1 MARVVTRTAAW
12 NSAFD
17 HSVSI
22 GWNCGQLDR
31 SLTVPARHD
40 GNRMLVRLLRTYLAR
55 YRKLLIVVVALQAAQ
70 TIAALFLPTLNADII
85 DRGVTTGDT
94 GYIWTHGLV
103 MLLVSLAQIGFAIF
117 AIYFGSKV
125 AMAFGRDVRSALFH
139 QVTDFSARE
148 VTKFGPP
155 SLITR
160 VTNDVQQVQTL
171 VLMTCTLLI
180 AAPITAAGGLIMALR
195 LDASLTLILAIGV
208 PLLVVCLGS
217 IIARMVPTFRRMQER
232 IDDLNRVLR
241 EQITGIR
248 VVRAFVREPFE
259 SERFGDSNRKLTSVA
274 LRGGRLMGLMFP
286 TVFFIVNFSSVAAI
300 YFGANR
306 VNTGDLK
313 IGELIAFLSYL
324 LQILMSVMLA
334 TYMAALVPRAS
345 VSAERIQEVLD
356 TPSSVADT
364 DNPTLVLP
372 ELASVEFR
380 AAGFQYPGAAHPVLA
395 NISFRCVAGETTA
408 IIGST
413 GSGKTTLISL
423 AARLFDVTSGEVL
436 INGVDVRELATDA
449 LWQRIGLMPQRPYLF
464 GGTVASNL
472 RYGKPDATD
481 DELWQALEIAQA
493 ADFVR
498 EMPDQLEARI
508 AQGGSNVSGGQR
520 QRLAIARALV
530 RKPAIFLFDD
540 SLSALDM
547 ATDARLRA
555 ALVPNTR
562 EAAVLIVS
570 QRVTSIKHAD
580 QILVL
585 EDGERVGLGTHA
597 QLLESCPTYVEI
609 VNSQLTD
616 DEAAA

>member
-1 MARVVTRTAAW
+1 
-12 NSAFD
+12 
-17 HSVSI
+17 
-22 GWNCGQLDR
+22 
-31 SLTVPARHD
+31 
-40 GNRMLVRLLRTYLAR
+40 MLVRLLRTFLVR
-55 YRKLLIVVVALQAAQ
+55 YRKLLIVVVALQVAQ
-70 TIAALFLPTLNADII
+70 TIAALFLPALNADII
-85 DRGVTTGDT
+85 DRGVATSDT

-103 MLLVSLAQIGFAIF
+103 MLFVSVAQIGFAIF
-117 AIYFGSKV
+117 ATYFGSKV

-139 QVTDFSARE
+139 RVTEFSARE
-148 VTKFGPP
+148 VTKFGAP

-171 VLMTCTLLI
+171 VQMTCTLLI
-180 AAPITAAGGLIMALR
+180 AAPITAVGGLLMALR
-195 LDASLTLILAIGV
+195 EDAKLTLILAVGV
-208 PLLVVCLGS
+208 PLLVVSLGT
-217 IIARMVPTFRRMQER
+217 IIGRMVPTFRRMQER
-232 IDDLNRVLR
+232 IDDMNRVLR

-259 SERFGDSNRKLTSVA
+259 TQRFRGSNDQLTDVA
-274 LRGGRLMGLMFP
+274 LRGGRLMALMFP
-286 TVFFIVNFSSVAAI
+286 TVFLIVNFSSVAAVWL
-300 YFGANR
+300 GANR
-306 VNTGDLK
+306 VNSGEMK
-313 IGELIAFLSYL
+313 IGALIAFLSYL

-356 TPSSVADT
+356 TASSVADA
-364 DNPTLVLP
+364 DSPLHAMP
-372 ELASVEFR
+372 QHASVELR
-380 AAGFQYPGAAHPVLA
+380 AAGFQFPGAEHPVLT
-395 NISFRCVAGETTA
+395 NISFRCTAGQMTA

-423 AARLFDVTSGEVL
+423 VARLFDVTSGAVL

-464 GGTVASNL
+464 SGTVASNL

-493 ADFVR
+493 AGFVR
-498 EMPDQLEARI
+498 DMPDGLDARI

-530 RKPAIFLFDD
+530 RKPDILLFDD

-562 EAAVLIVS
+562 DAAVLIVS

-585 EDGERVGLGTHA
+585 EDGEQVGLGTHE
-597 QLLESCPTYVEI
+597 QLLQSCPTYVEI

>member
-1 MARVVTRTAAW
+1 
-12 NSAFD
+12 
-17 HSVSI
+17 
-22 GWNCGQLDR
+22 
-31 SLTVPARHD
+31 
-40 GNRMLVRLLRTYLAR
+40 MLLRLLRKFVRR
-55 YRKLLIVVVALQAAQ
+55 YRTQLIIVVLLQAVQ
-70 TIAALFLPTLNADII
+70 TIAALLLPTLIADII
-85 DRGVTTGDT
+85 DRGVATGDT
-94 GYIWTHGLV
+94 GYIWRHGAT
-103 MLLVSLAQIGFAIF
+103 MLAVSVAQVGFAVF
-117 AIYFGSKV
+117 AVYYGSKV
-125 AMAFGRDVRSALFH
+125 AMAIGRDIRGALFH
-139 QVTDFSARE
+139 QVTEFSARE

-171 VLMTCTLLI
+171 VQMTCTMLI
-180 AAPITAAGGLIMALR
+180 AAPITAVGGLLMALR
-195 LDASLTLILAIGV
+195 EDSQLTLILAVGV
-208 PLLVVCLGS
+208 PLLVISLGS
-217 IIARMVPTFRRMQER
+217 IIRRMVPTFRRMQER
-232 IDDLNRVLR
+232 IDNLNRVLR
-241 EQITGIR
+241 EQIAGIR

-259 SERFGDSNRKLTSVA
+259 SQRFASSNRELTAVA
-274 LRGGRLMGLMFP
+274 LRGGRLMGSMFP
-286 TVFFIVNFSSVAAI
+286 TVFVIVNLSSVAAVW
-300 YFGANR
+300 FGAYR
-306 VNTGDLK
+306 VNSGEMQ
-313 IGELIAFLSYL
+313 IGALIAFLSYL

-334 TYMAALVPRAS
+334 TYMAALVPRAA

-356 TPSSVADT
+356 TPASVADG
-364 DNPTLVLP
+364 DDPVLTLP
-372 ELASVEFR
+372 AGASVELR
-380 AAGFQYPGAAHPVLA
+380 GAGFQYPGAEHPVLA
-395 NISFRCVAGETTA
+395 NISFRCTAGQTTA

-423 AARLFDVTSGEVL
+423 VARLFDVTSGAVL
-436 INGVDVRELATDA
+436 INGVDIRELATDS

-464 GGTVASNL
+464 SGTVASNL

-481 DELWQALEIAQA
+481 DELWHALQVAQA

-498 EMPDQLEARI
+498 EMPDGLEAHI

-530 RKPAIFLFDD
+530 RKPDILLFDD

-580 QILVL
+580 QIVVL
-585 EDGERVGLGTHA
+585 EDGEQVGLGTHA
-597 QLLESCPTYVEI
+597 DLLLSCPTYVEI

-616 DEAAA
+616 AEAAA

>member
-1 MARVVTRTAAW
+1 
-12 NSAFD
+12 
-17 HSVSI
+17 
-22 GWNCGQLDR
+22 
-31 SLTVPARHD
+31 
-40 GNRMLVRLLRTYLAR
+40 MLVRLLRTYLAR

>member
-1 MARVVTRTAAW
+1 
-12 NSAFD
+12 
-17 HSVSI
+17 
-22 GWNCGQLDR
+22 
-31 SLTVPARHD
+31 
-40 GNRMLVRLLRTYLAR
+40 MLVLLLRTYLAR
-55 YRKLLIVVVALQAAQ
+55 YRKQLIVVVALQAAQ

-85 DRGVTTGDT
+85 DRGVATGDT
-94 GYIWTHGLV
+94 GYIWKHGAV
-103 MLLVSLAQIGFAIF
+103 MLAVSVAQIGFAIF
-117 AIYFGSKV
+117 AVYYGSKV
-125 AMAFGRDVRSALFH
+125 AMAFGRDIRSALFTR
-139 QVTDFSARE
+139 VTEFSARE
-148 VTKFGPP
+148 VTTFGPP

-160 VTNDVQQVQTL
+160 VTNDVTQVQML
-171 VLMTCTLLI
+171 VQMTCTLLI
-180 AAPITAAGGLIMALR
+180 AAPIMAAGGLMMAMR
-195 LDASLTLILAIGV
+195 ENASLTLILAVAIPV
-208 PLLVVCLGS
+208 LVISLGS
-217 IIARMVPTFRRMQER
+217 IIARMVPTFRQMQVR
-232 IDDLNRVLR
+232 IDDMNRLLR
-241 EQITGIR
+241 EQISGIR

-259 SERFGDSNRKLTSVA
+259 SERFGRSNKQLTSVA

-286 TVFFIVNFSSVAAI
+286 TAIGIVNLASVAAV
-300 YFGANR
+300 YFGANL
-306 VNTGDLK
+306 VNSGDMK
-313 IGELIAFLSYL
+313 IGSLIAFLSYL

-356 TPSSVADT
+356 TPSSVADG
-364 DNPTLVLP
+364 DDPTLVLP
-372 ELASVEFR
+372 EHASVELR
-380 AAGFQYPGAAHPVLA
+380 SAGFQYPGAEHAVLA
-395 NISFRCVAGETTA
+395 DVSFRCEAGQTTA

-413 GSGKTTLISL
+413 GSGKSTLISL
-423 AARLFDVTSGEVL
+423 VARLFDVTSGAVL

-481 DELWQALEIAQA
+481 DELWLALEVAQA

-498 EMPDQLEARI
+498 EMPDGLEAHI

-530 RKPAIFLFDD
+530 RKPAILLFDD

-547 ATDARLRA
+547 VTDARLRA
-555 ALVPNTR
+555 ALVPHTLD
-562 EAAVLIVS
+562 AAVLIVS

-585 EDGERVGLGTHA
+585 EDGEQVGLGTHDE
-597 QLLESCPTYVEI
+597 LLQSCPTYVEI
-609 VNSQLTD
+609 VHSQLTD

>member
-1 MARVVTRTAAW
+1 
-12 NSAFD
+12 
-17 HSVSI
+17 
-22 GWNCGQLDR
+22 
-31 SLTVPARHD
+31 
-40 GNRMLVRLLRTYLAR
+40 MLVRLLRTYLAR

-70 TIAALFLPTLNADII
+70 TVAALFLPTLNADII
-85 DRGVTTGDT
+85 DRGVATGDT
-94 GYIWTHGLV
+94 GYIWAHGLV
-103 MLLVSLAQIGFAIF
+103 MLLVSLAQIGFAVF
-117 AIYFGSKV
+117 AVYFGSKV

-171 VLMTCTLLI
+171 VQMTCTLLI
-180 AAPITAAGGLIMALR
+180 AAPITAAGGLVMALR
-195 LDASLTLILAIGV
+195 EDAGLTLILAVGV
-208 PLLVVCLGS
+208 PLLVVSLGS

-241 EQITGIR
+241 EQISGIR

-259 SERFGDSNRKLTSVA
+259 TERFGASNGQLTTVA

-306 VNTGDLK
+306 VNSGELK
-313 IGELIAFLSYL
+313 IGALIAFLSYL

-334 TYMAALVPRAS
+334 TYMAALVPRAA

-356 TPSSVADT
+356 TPSSVADS
-364 DNPTLVLP
+364 DNPLRTLP
-372 ELASVEFR
+372 EPASVEFR
-380 AAGFQYPGAAHPVLA
+380 GAGFQYPGAEHPVLA
-395 NISFRCVAGETTA
+395 NVSFRCVAGETTA

-423 AARLFDVTSGEVL
+423 AARLFDVTSGAVL

-472 RYGKPDATD
+472 RYGKPDAT
-481 DELWQALEIAQA
+481 EEQLWQALEIAQA

-498 EMPDQLEARI
+498 EMPDGLEARI

-562 EAAVLIVS
+562 DAAVLIVS

-585 EDGERVGLGTHA
+585 EDGEQVGLGTHA

-609 VNSQLTD
+609 VHSQLTD

>member
-1 MARVVTRTAAW
+1 
-12 NSAFD
+12 
-17 HSVSI
+17 
-22 GWNCGQLDR
+22 
-31 SLTVPARHD
+31 
-40 GNRMLVRLLRTYLAR
+40 MLVRLLRTYLAK
-55 YRKLLIVVVALQAAQ
+55 YRKMLIVVVALQAAQ
-70 TIAALFLPTLNADII
+70 TVSALFLPTLNADII
-85 DRGVTTGDT
+85 DRGVATGDS
-94 GYIWTHGLV
+94 GYIWSHGLV
-103 MLLVSLAQIGFAIF
+103 MLLVSVAQIGFAIF
-117 AIYFGSKV
+117 AVYYGSKV
-125 AMAFGRDVRSALFH
+125 ATAFGRDVRSALFH

-148 VTKFGPP
+148 VTKFGAP

-171 VLMTCTLLI
+171 VQLTCTLLI

-195 LDASLTLILAIGV
+195 EDAGLTVILAIGV

-232 IDDLNRVLR
+232 IDDVNRVLR

-259 SERFGDSNRKLTSVA
+259 AERFGHSNDKLTSVA

-286 TVFFIVNFSSVAAI
+286 TAFFIVNFSSVAAI

-306 VNTGDLK
+306 VNSGELK
-313 IGELIAFLSYL
+313 IGALIAFLTYL

-345 VSAERIQEVLD
+345 VSAERIQEVLE
-356 TPSSVADT
+356 TPSSVADS
-364 DNPTLVLP
+364 DNPTLTLP
-372 ELASVEFR
+372 EPAAVEFR
-380 AAGFQYPGAAHPVLA
+380 AAGFQYPGAEHPVLA
-395 NISFRCVAGETTA
+395 NISFRCGAGETMA

-436 INGVDVRELATDA
+436 INGVDVRKLATDA

-472 RYGKPDATD
+472 GYGKPNATE

-498 EMPDQLEARI
+498 EMPDQLDARI

-555 ALVPNTR
+555 ALVPHTR
-562 EAAVLIVS
+562 DAAVLIVS

-585 EDGERVGLGTHA
+585 EDGEQVGLGTHA
-597 QLLESCPTYVEI
+597 ELLESCPTYVEI